1 MRETESNANAR
12 FPFLEHP
19 RPIALAHRGGAEE
32 APENTMAAFEN
43 AVRLGFR
50 YIETDVR
57 VTRDGVA
64 LAFHDETLERVS
76 DRRGA
81 VSDLT
86 WSELRGARIHGREP
100 IPRLEEVL
108 DAWPEVRFVVEPKS
122 DCSVEPLARAI
133 RRVGALERV
142 CVGSFSDRR
151 VKRARD
157 LLGPQLC
164 TTLGRRGVL
173 RLRLAS
179 YGLPVGGFV
188 EAAAHVPVHFRGLP
202 VVDRQLIAAA
212 RRRGLEVQVWTVNEE
227 VEMERLIDLGV
238 DGIITDRPGLLK
250 AVLRRRGLWA
260 G

>member
-1 MRETESNANAR
+1 MRAPDSNVR
-12 FPFLEHP
+12 FPFLDHP
-19 RPIALAHRGGAEE
+19 RPMALAHRGGAEE
-32 APENTMAAFEN
+32 GPENTMAAFES

-50 YIETDVR
+50 YIETDVQ

-64 LAFHDETLERVS
+64 LAFHDERLERVS

-100 IPRLEEVL
+100 IARLEEAL
-108 DAWPEVRFVVEPKS
+108 DAWPDVRFVLEPKH
-122 DCSVEPLARAI
+122 DRAVAPLAAAI

-142 CVGSFSDRR
+142 CVGSFSDTR
-151 VKRARD
+151 VKRMREM
-157 LLGPQLC
+157 LGPQLC
-164 TTLGRRGVL
+164 TSLGSRGVL

-188 EAAAHVPVHFRGLP
+188 EAAAHVPVRYRGLP
-202 VVDRQLIAAA
+202 VLDRALLAAA
-212 RRRGLEVQVWTVNEE
+212 RRRGLKVQVWTVNEE
-227 VEMERLIDLGV
+227 AEMERLIDLGV
-238 DGIITDRPGLLK
+238 DGIITDRPAALK
-250 AVLRRRGLWA
+250 AVLVRRGLWA

>member
-1 MRETESNANAR
+1 MPGTEPNTR

-19 RPIALAHRGGAEE
+19 RPIAFAHRGGAEE
-32 APENTMAAFEN
+32 GPENTMAAFEN
-43 AVRLGFR
+43 AVRLGYR
-50 YIETDVR
+50 YIEVDVQ

-64 LAFHDETLERVS
+64 LAFHDERLERVS

-86 WSELRGARIHGREP
+86 WSELRGVRVHGREP

-108 DAWPEVRFVVEPKS
+108 DAWPEVRFVIEPKS
-122 DCSVEPLARAI
+122 DQSVEPVAQAI

-142 CVGSFSDRR
+142 CIGSFSDRR
-151 VKRARD
+151 VEKFRD
-157 LLGPQLC
+157 ILGPELC
-164 TTLGRRGVL
+164 TTLGRRGVV

-179 YGLPVGGFV
+179 YGLPVGGFI
-188 EAAAHVPVHFRGLP
+188 EAAAHVPVRFRGLP

-212 RRRGLEVQVWTVNEE
+212 RRCGLEVQVWTVNEE
-227 VEMERLIDLGV
+227 AEMDRLIDLGV

-250 AVLRRRGLWA
+250 AVLRRRGLWVD
-260 G
+260 

>member
-1 MRETESNANAR
+1 MRETEPNANAR

-32 APENTMAAFEN
+32 GPENTMAAFEN

-64 LAFHDETLERVS
+64 LAFHDERLERVS
-76 DRRGA
+76 DRHGA

-100 IPRLEEVL
+100 IARLEEAL
-108 DAWPEVRFVVEPKS
+108 DAWPEVRFVIEPKS
-122 DCSVEPLARAI
+122 DQSIEPLAQAI
-133 RRVGALERV
+133 RRAGALERV
-142 CVGSFSDRR
+142 CVGSFSDQR
-151 VKRARD
+151 VKRVRD
-157 LLGPQLC
+157 ILGPQLC
-164 TTLGRRGVL
+164 TTLGRKGVV

-212 RRRGLEVQVWTVNEE
+212 RRCGLEVQVWTVNDEA
-227 VEMERLIDLGV
+227 EMERLIDLGV

-250 AVLRRRGLWA
+250 AVLRRRDLWA
-260 G
+260 D

>member
-1 MRETESNANAR
+1 MRETESNANTR

-32 APENTMAAFEN
+32 GPENTMAAFEN

-81 VSDLT
+81 VSELT
-86 WSELRGARIHGREP
+86 WSELREARVHGHEP
-100 IPRLEEVL
+100 IPRLEEAL
-108 DAWPEVRFVVEPKS
+108 DAWPEVRFVIDAKS
-122 DCSVEPLARAI
+122 DQAVEPLAQAI
-133 RRVGALERV
+133 SRVGALERV

-151 VKRARD
+151 VKRVRD
-157 LLGPQLC
+157 ILGPQLC
-164 TTLGRRGVL
+164 TTLGRQGVL

-188 EAAAHVPVHFRGLP
+188 EAAAHVPVRFRGLP

-227 VEMERLIDLGV
+227 PEMERLIELGV

-250 AVLRRRGLWA
+250 DVLRRRGLWA
-260 G
+260 E